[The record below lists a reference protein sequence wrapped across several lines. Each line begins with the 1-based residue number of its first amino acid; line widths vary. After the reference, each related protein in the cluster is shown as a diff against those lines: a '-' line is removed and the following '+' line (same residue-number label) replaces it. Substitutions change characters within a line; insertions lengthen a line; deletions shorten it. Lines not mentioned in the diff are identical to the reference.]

1 MRRCPM
7 RHSTTLLTIKSPY
20 TNLSALAVPACC
32 RRHVNGLHF
41 THMSAKRA
49 HEYFFRWKRAFSILS
64 TMHILRREA
73 KASSDPEAFLHET
86 PAESAMA
93 GLPSGKTDDAITMRT
108 KSG

>member
-1 MRRCPM
+1 
-7 RHSTTLLTIKSPY
+7 
-20 TNLSALAVPACC
+20 
-32 RRHVNGLHF
+32 
-41 THMSAKRA
+41 
-49 HEYFFRWKRAFSILS
+49 
-64 TMHILRREA
+64 MHILRREA